1 MSNIRTFLNNRVK
14 KASTMKE
21 LREEDDIASSLEA
34 IKQQPEKETPVQLR
48 TEQYVDDDDIYEK
61 TSVGIPSLIGATK
74 KLLAISRGEVEP
86 DDRDNLRFKRVYNI
100 DDLLAERTRMDAGKL
115 RNSIMYRLSKVRN
128 LQSFPTNAFDPYVLG
143 HIIGN
148 SLSLPSEEI
157 NPLYLLDQ
165 QSRLTVFGQ
174 GGLGSVDAASKE
186 AQNVNSSQFGYV
198 CPIASPDGMKAG
210 LDTRLASQTRISK
223 RGGQLLTKVYD
234 RKRKKYV
241 WVTPDVISNS
251 TVALPG

>member
-1 MSNIRTFLNNRVK
+1 MSNIRTFLNNR
-14 KASTMKE
+14 
-21 LREEDDIASSLEA
+21 
-34 IKQQPEKETPVQLR
+34 IKQANSLTEEPIAEANTVQKPQTLR

-61 TSVGIPSLIGATK
+61 ASVGIPSLIGATK
-74 KLLAISRGEVEP
+74 KLLAISRGEADV
-86 DDRDNLRFKRVYNI
+86 DDRDNLKFKRVYNI
-100 DDLLAERTRMDAGKL
+100 DDLLAERTRMDAGKI
-115 RNSIMYRLSKVRN
+115 RNSVMYRLSKVRN
-128 LQSFPTNAFDPYVLG
+128 LQSFPTNVFDPYITG

-198 CPIASPDGMKAG
+198 CPIASPDGIKAG

-223 RGGQLLTKVYD
+223 KGGQLLTKLYD

-241 WVTPDVISNS
+241 WVTPDIIANA